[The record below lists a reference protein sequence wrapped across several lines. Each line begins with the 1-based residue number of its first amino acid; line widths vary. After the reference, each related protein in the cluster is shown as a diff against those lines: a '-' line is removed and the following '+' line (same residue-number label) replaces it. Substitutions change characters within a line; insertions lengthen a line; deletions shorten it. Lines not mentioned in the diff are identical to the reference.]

1 MRAPPAF
8 FNNTLYVGLALG
20 DSHIPGGLVTITAT
34 VTGYDPATGQQVW
47 YAEVPGTTSAGN
59 LLVAGDVV
67 FQGIGNGDFY
77 AFDARSGRQLF
88 KTTVKAGIRA
98 SSLTY
103 QVDSKQYVAVVG
115 GNFVF
120 AFGLP

>member
-1 MRAPPAF
+1 
-8 FNNTLYVGLALG
+8 
-20 DSHIPGGLVTITAT
+20 VT
-34 VTGYDPATGQQVW
+34 
-47 YAEVPGTTSAGN
+47 
-59 LLVAGDVV
+59 AGDVV

-88 KTTVKAGIRA
+88 KTRVKSGVIRG

-103 QVDSKQYVAVVG
+103 RVNGKQYVAVVG
-115 GNFVF
+115 GNVVY